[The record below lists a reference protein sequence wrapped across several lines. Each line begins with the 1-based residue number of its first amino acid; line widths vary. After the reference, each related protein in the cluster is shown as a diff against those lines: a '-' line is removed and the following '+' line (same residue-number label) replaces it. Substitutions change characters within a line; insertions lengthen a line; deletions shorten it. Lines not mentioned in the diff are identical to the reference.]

1 MDGIQIL
8 NLSRRDFL
16 KAGAGLTLG
25 IALPGALAQQAA
37 PGQGGAGV
45 VASGAFEPNAFVR
58 IGTDNTV
65 TVIVKHLEMGQG
77 TYTGLPTLVAEEL
90 DADWGQIRVEGAPA
104 DASRYN
110 NLFMGPMQGTG
121 GSTAMANSYEQM
133 RKAGAAARAM
143 LVAAAAERW
152 KVEPDTITVLRG
164 AVLHQPSNRRASFG
178 SLSAAA
184 AKLPVPQEVTLKDA
198 RDFAFIGRR
207 APRTDSRAKSNGTA
221 IYTQDVKLP
230 GMLTAL
236 VAHPPRFGG
245 KVKSFD
251 ASKAKAVA
259 GVVDVV
265 AVPSGVAVLANDFWS
280 AKKGRDAL
288 AIDWDESAAFK
299 LGSGEIMAEYKRLA
313 ATPGL
318 SARKEGDVAGALAS
332 AAKTFEAVYE
342 FPYLAHACMEP
353 MNCVVRL
360 SPDACEIWNG
370 EQFQSIDQPAVAAVL
385 GMRPEQVKLNMLYAG
400 GSFGRRANPQA
411 DYVVEA
417 VQVAKAIAGRAPV
430 KLVWTRE
437 DDMRAG
443 YYRPMY
449 CHALKGG
456 LDAQGNIV
464 AWQQR
469 IVGQSILAGT
479 AFEGMMVKD
488 GIDATSVEGAANLPY
503 LIPNLGVELHSPK
516 LGVPVQWWR
525 SVGST
530 HTAFSTETFLD
541 EIAAAAGKDPFQ
553 LRRALL
559 SKSPRHKQVLE
570 MAATEADWTLPLVSA
585 RVGDRRGRGIAVH
598 ESFNTVVAQ
607 VAEVTVKRDGSWRI
621 DRIMCAVDCGVAVN
635 PDVIR
640 AQMESGI
647 AFGLAA
653 AMYGA
658 ITLKDGVVEQSN
670 FHDYVPLR
678 LTEMPRIGV
687 YIARSNEKPTGVGE
701 PATPVIAPAV
711 ANALAAATGKRIRA
725 LPIRL

>member
-1 MDGIQIL
+1 MDGFEIV

-25 IALPGALAQQAA
+25 VAVPGALAQMAG
-37 PGQGGAGV
+37 PGQGGKAA
-45 VASGAFEPNAFVR
+45 ASGAFEPNAFVR
-58 IGTDNTV
+58 VGADNTV

-77 TYTGLPTLVAEEL
+77 TYTGLPTLIAEEL
-90 DADWGQIRVEGAPA
+90 DADWSQIRAEGAPA

-152 KVEPDTITVLRG
+152 KVAPESITVSRG
-164 AVLHQPSNRRASFG
+164 VVAHQPSGRTARFG
-178 SLSAAA
+178 SLAAAA
-184 AKLPVPQEVTLKDA
+184 AKQPVPQEVKLKEPK
-198 RDFAFIGRR
+198 DFVFIGRR
-207 APRTDSRAKSNGTA
+207 APRTDSRAKSNGAA
-221 IYTQDVKLP
+221 IYTQDMKLP

-251 ASKAKAVA
+251 ASKAKEVK

-265 AVPSGVAVLANDFWS
+265 AIPQGVAVLANDFWS

-288 AIDWDESAAFK
+288 AVDWDESAAFK
-299 LGSGEIMAEYKRLA
+299 LGSNEIMAEYKRLV
-313 ATPGL
+313 ATPGI
-318 SARKEGDVAGALAS
+318 SAKKEGDAAAALGS
-332 AAKTFEAVYE
+332 AAKTLEAVYE

-360 SPDACEIWNG
+360 SADACEIWNG
-370 EQFQSIDQPAVAAVL
+370 EQFQSIDQPAVAQAL
-385 GMRPEQVKLNMLYAG
+385 GMKPEQVKLNMLYAG
-400 GSFGRRANPQA
+400 GSFGRRANPQS
-411 DYVVEA
+411 DYVLEA
-417 VQVAKAIAGRAPV
+417 VQVAKAIGARAPV

-449 CHALKGG
+449 CHALKAG
-456 LDAQGNIV
+456 LDAQGNVV
-464 AWQQR
+464 AWQHR

-488 GIDATSVEGAANLPY
+488 GIDATSVEGASNLPY
-503 LIPNLGVELHSPK
+503 AIPNLGVELHSPK
-516 LGVPVQWWR
+516 MGVPVQWWR

-530 HTAFSTETFLD
+530 HTAFSTETFID
-541 EIAAAAGKDPFQ
+541 ELAAAAGKDPFQ

-559 SKSPRHKQVLE
+559 AKSPRHKAVLE

-607 VAEVTVKRDGSWRI
+607 VAEVTVRRDGSWRV
-621 DRIMCAVDCGVAVN
+621 DRVMCAVDCGVAVN

-647 AFGLAA
+647 AYGLTA

-670 FHDYVPLR
+670 FHDYMPLR

-687 YIARSNEKPTGVGE
+687 YIARSDEKPTGVGE

-725 LPIRL
+725 LPIKI

>member
-1 MDGIQIL
+1 MDGIV
-8 NLSRRDFL
+8 NLSRRGFL

-25 IALPGALAQQAA
+25 VALPGALAQTAGRA
-37 PGQGGAGV
+37 GGAA
-45 VASGAFEPNAFVR
+45 VAAGAFEPNAFVR
-58 IGTDNTV
+58 IGADNTV

-90 DADWGQIRVEGAPA
+90 DADWSRIRVEGAPA
-104 DASRYN
+104 DPSRYN
-110 NLFMGPMQGTG
+110 NLFMGAMQGTG

-133 RKAGAAARAM
+133 RRAGAAARAM

-152 KVEPDTITVLRG
+152 KVDPDTVTVLRG
-164 AVLHQPSNRRASFG
+164 VVMHQASNRRASFG
-178 SLSAAA
+178 QLALAA
-184 AKLPVPQEVTLKDA
+184 AKQPVPKEVKLKDA
-198 RDFAFIGRR
+198 KDFTYIGRR
-207 APRTDSRAKSNGTA
+207 APRTDARAKSNGAA
-221 IYTQDVKLP
+221 IFTQDVKLP
-230 GMLTAL
+230 GTLTAL

-245 KVKSFD
+245 KLRSFD

-265 AVPSGVAVLANDFWS
+265 GIPQGVAVLANDFWS

-288 AIDWDESAAFK
+288 AVDWDESGAFK
-299 LGSGEIMAEYKRLA
+299 LGSEEIMAEYKKLA
-313 ATPGL
+313 MLPGL
-318 SARKEGDVAGALAS
+318 SARKEGDVAAALAS
-332 AAKTFEAVYE
+332 AAKTLEAVYE
-342 FPYLAHACMEP
+342 FPYLAHATMEP

-360 SPDACEIWNG
+360 SADGCEIWNG
-370 EQFQSIDQPAVAAVL
+370 EQFQSIDQPAVAQVL
-385 GMRPEQVKLNMLYAG
+385 GLRPEQVKLNMLYAG

-417 VQVAKAIAGRAPV
+417 VQIAKAIAGRAPV

-469 IVGQSILAGT
+469 IVGQSVLAGT

-516 LGVPVQWWR
+516 MGVPVQWWR

-541 EIAAAAGKDPFQ
+541 ELAAAAGKDPFQ

-559 SKSPRHKQVLE
+559 AKSPRHKAVLE
-570 MAATEADWTLPLVSA
+570 MAATEADWGTPLVSA

-607 VAEVTVKRDGSWRI
+607 VAEVTVRRDGSWRI
-621 DRIMCAVDCGVAVN
+621 DRVMCAVDCGVAVN
-635 PDVIR
+635 PDIVR

-647 AFGLAA
+647 AFGLTA

-670 FHDYVPLR
+670 FHDYMPLR
-678 LTEMPRIGV
+678 LPEMPRIGV
-687 YIARSNEKPTGVGE
+687 YIARSAEKPTGVGE

-711 ANALAAATGKRIRA
+711 ANALAAATGKRIRS

>member
-1 MDGIQIL
+1 MDAFDIV

-25 IALPGALAQQAA
+25 TVVPQAFAQAG
-37 PGQGGAGV
+37 PGQAGSKSVAAGV
-45 VASGAFEPNAFVR
+45 FEPNAFIR
-58 IGTDNTV
+58 IGTDSSV

-90 DADWGQIRVEGAPA
+90 DADWSQIRVEGAPA

-152 KVEPDTITVLRG
+152 KVAPDTITVARG

-178 SLSAAA
+178 QLAAGA
-184 AKLPVPQEVTLKDA
+184 SKQPVPQEVKLKDPK
-198 RDFAFIGRR
+198 DFVFIGRR
-207 APRTDSRAKSNGTA
+207 APRTDARAKSNGTA
-221 IYTQDVKLP
+221 VFTQDVKLP

-245 KVKSFD
+245 KVRSFD

-265 AVPSGVAVLANDFWS
+265 AIPQGVAVLAGDFWS
-280 AKKGRDAL
+280 AKKGRDVL
-288 AIDWDESAAFK
+288 AVDWDESGAFK
-299 LGSGEIMAEYKRLA
+299 LGSEEIMAEYKRLA

-318 SARKEGDVAGALAS
+318 SARKEGDAAAALAS

-360 SPDACEIWNG
+360 SADACEIWNG

-385 GMRPEQVKLNMLYAG
+385 GMKPEQVKLNMLYAG

-417 VQVAKAIAGRAPV
+417 VRVAKAIGGRAPV

-503 LIPNLGVELHSPK
+503 LIPNLGVELHSPRM
-516 LGVPVQWWR
+516 GVPVQWWR

-541 EIAAAAGKDPFQ
+541 ELAAAAGKDPYQ

-559 SKSPRHKQVLE
+559 AKSPRHKTVLE
-570 MAATEADWTLPLVSA
+570 IAATEADWSAPLVPA
-585 RVGDRRGRGIAVH
+585 RAGDRRGRGIAVH

-607 VAEVTVKRDGSWRI
+607 VAEVTVRRDGSWRL
-621 DRIMCAVDCGVAVN
+621 DRVMCAVDCGIAVN
-635 PDVIR
+635 PDVVR

-647 AFGLAA
+647 AYGLTA

-658 ITLKDGVVEQSN
+658 ITLKDGVVDQSN
-670 FHDYVPLR
+670 FHDYMPLR
-678 LTEMPRIGV
+678 LPEMPRIGV
-687 YIARSNEKPTGVGE
+687 YIARSGEKPTGVGE

-711 ANALAAATGKRIRA
+711 ANALAAATGKRIRS
-725 LPIRL
+725 LPIKI